1 MYSDP
6 SAPPLLQARP
16 LPAAEGSAS
25 GARRPHPARPAP
37 PPRQRPQPGA
47 DSDWPRR
54 RRPRRSP
61 KAALSP
67 SLTISLLWPGVPAP
81 RLSSEP
87 PSPRRGPD
95 VEAESPPSGRGNA
108 EEAGMAPPPCYR
120 GSQGSNLAQQ
130 SGPAAA
136 QALCR
141 QTLCRRRARGMVA
154 REALAQAQWIE
165 KEVRASIAGVEL
177 RCVEHLLYIR
187 CGSNHGRSA
196 ESATGRAPRLPL
208 PRTRVGAAICSFRS
222 SARTVWIIRST
233 SPPNVCQSICQP
245 DCPSGSLSGNHG
257 PMLIG
262 ASRLKSGARVSQKY

>member
-37 PPRQRPQPGA
+37 PPRQRPQPGG

-108 EEAGMAPPPCYR
+108 EKEAGMAPPPCYR
-120 GSQGSNLAQQ
+120 GSQGSNLAQR

-154 REALAQAQWIE
+154 RLALAQAQWIE
-165 KEVRASIAGVEL
+165 KEVRASITGVEL
-177 RCVEHLLYIR
+177 SLDHSLYI
-187 CGSNHGRSA
+187 SA
-196 ESATGRAPRLPL
+196 KRLSVNL
-208 PRTRVGAAICSFRS
+208 PT
-222 SARTVWIIRST
+222 
-233 SPPNVCQSICQP
+233 
-245 DCPSGSLSGNHG
+245 
-257 PMLIG
+257 
-262 ASRLKSGARVSQKY
+262 